1 MENLLDYFLDFVHL
15 FLIFFN
21 LFGWISKKTRVYN
34 LICLLATL
42 SCWFIVGLWYGIGY
56 CPLTDYHWEVK
67 TQLGHENLPPSYIK
81 YLLDGIFSAN
91 FSSRF
96 IEILTMLST
105 AISFILS
112 VYLNIRDKFI
122 KK

>member
-56 CPLTDYHWEVK
+56 CPLTDYHWKVK
-67 TQLGHENLPPSYIK
+67 AQLGHENLPPSYIK
-81 YLLDGIFSAN
+81 YLLDGIFSTN

-96 IEILTMLST
+96 IEILTMSCT
-105 AISFILS
+105 ALSFILS